1 MSLNGL
7 DDPKIVEAHEAG
19 VAEPGGWYALFNSP
33 DFQVCYIRFD
43 FAETVLPFLLCN
55 L

>member
-19 VAEPGGWYALFNSP
+19 VAEPGGWYAWSTPPNLS
-33 DFQVCYIRFD
+33 
-43 FAETVLPFLLCN
+43 AVLYKMSIC
-55 L
+55 